1 MATRTARPPQP
12 AEDLSELTD
21 RQLMER
27 MYREL
32 RGELSG
38 LFELA
43 ENHAVAI
50 GRVEAA
56 HERTAAR
63 VDALITTDRARQAEV
78 KAVRTDLR
86 LAHARVQELERDV
99 EPLKRTRTA
108 RNGR

>member
-1 MATRTARPPQP
+1 
-12 AEDLSELTD
+12 
-21 RQLMER
+21 MER

-50 GRVEAA
+50 GRVEEA

-63 VDALITTDRARQAEV
+63 VDALISTDRALQSEV
-78 KAVRTDLR
+78 KTVRADLR

-99 EPLKRTRTA
+99 QPLKRARTA
-108 RNGR
+108 RSNGR